1 MATLMFIVCNS
12 IIVIFHKV
20 ARTFKDNISC
30 NDRLILPVVKEREI
44 YTFNLF
50 QGKNNY
56 IKRKMATL

>member
-20 ARTFKDNISC
+20 AHTFKHNISC
-30 NDRLILPVVKEREI
+30 NHHLILPVAKEREI

-50 QGKNNY
+50 IGRNNY
-56 IKRKMATL
+56 IKIKMAT